1 MLLYKNSIIGIKY
14 KQDCHRYPDTYG
26 SLMLYYNLAQRI
38 QPFVK
43 LQRGSTISE
52 SGNNDSIAQ
61 TIVGINVSIIKNEN
75 RDLSI
80 EAKGFMRDKIDMG
93 PVSVKYSKNIDKN
106 LRVSSK
112 ISVHGYDPVFC
123 SRMTYSFENGFKVG
137 VD

>member
-1 MLLYKNSIIGIKY
+1 M
-14 KQDCHRYPDTYG
+14 
-26 SLMLYYNLAQRI
+26 
-38 QPFVK
+38 
-43 LQRGSTISE
+43 
-52 SGNNDSIAQ
+52 
-61 TIVGINVSIIKNEN
+61 SIIKNEN